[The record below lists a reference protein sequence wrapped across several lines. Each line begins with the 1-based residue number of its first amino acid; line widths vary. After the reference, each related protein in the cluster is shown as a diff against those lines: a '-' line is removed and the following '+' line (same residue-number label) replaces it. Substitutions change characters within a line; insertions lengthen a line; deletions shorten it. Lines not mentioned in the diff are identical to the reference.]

1 MDSVFEII
9 FHQAENFGSPRVGF
23 VSVHPIYVYTFI
35 LEQNSA
41 F

>member
-9 FHQAENFGSPRVGF
+9 FRQADNFGSPRVRV
-23 VSVHPIYVYTFI
+23 VSVHPVYTFI
-35 LEQNSA
+35 LGQNSA

>member
-9 FHQAENFGSPRVGF
+9 FRQADNFGSPRVRF
-23 VSVHPIYVYTFI
+23 VSVHPIYTFI